1 MTMEAKKIYSLLF
14 TSWISR
20 KTIGI
25 IKSKSQGPRIRI
37 ANVGGQERVR
47 EMNLFSL
54 LLFVLFGPLIEWML
68 PIHFGVGSLLSS
80 VHQLKCLSLSETLLQ
95 THPEIMFYQHLPAL
109 LSPVKLT
116 YRINHHS
123 WYPKFTVRT
132 GIGECRRMP
141 RILRCLYM
149 VSVKQK
155 QRCASLQK
163 KKKKKICNLYMKEP
177 VLPSDHFLLPVS
189 QLGCIALSLFK
200 SPVIKR
206 SD

>member
-14 TSWISR
+14 ASWISR
-20 KTIGI
+20 QTIGI

-47 EMNLFSL
+47 EKMNLFPL

-68 PIHFGVGSLLSS
+68 PIYFGVGSLLSS
-80 VHQLKCLSLSETLLQ
+80 VHQLKCLSLSEPLLQ

-141 RILRCLYM
+141 RILRCLCM

-155 QRCASLQK
+155 QRCASLQ
-163 KKKKKICNLYMKEP
+163 KKKKICNLYMKEP

-189 QLGCIALSLFK
+189 HFGCVSLGLFK

>member
-1 MTMEAKKIYSLLF
+1 MEAKKIYSLLF

-163 KKKKKICNLYMKEP
+163 KKKKK
-177 VLPSDHFLLPVS
+177 S
-189 QLGCIALSLFK
+189 
-200 SPVIKR
+200 VIYI
-206 SD
+206 